1 MDKLRSILLILCSS
15 IFILTGC
22 TSVDDN
28 FEIDNNNNIVID
40 DNNNNNMVID
50 DNNDDEVYKD
60 NSEDDETKNEQ
71 NEICLN
77 ISSLDSNTEEKIVL
91 GTLKMDNS
99 KSIEEKLNLLL
110 KEISAVKFENA
121 SINLVK
127 VEDNIAYVDL
137 NESSDKNYWSNNYF
151 QGSTGGNITT
161 YTLIESILQREYNGE
176 WISGVYFTYEGKTDI
191 EFDHVGIDFFGSI
204 IKR

>member
-60 NSEDDETKNEQ
+60 NSEDDETENKQ

>member
-28 FEIDNNNNIVID
+28 FEIDNNNNI
-40 DNNNNNMVID
+40 VID

-110 KEISAVKFENA
+110 KEISALKFENA
-121 SINLVK
+121 PINLVK

-137 NESSDKNYWSNNYF
+137 NESSDKNYWSNTYF
-151 QGSTGGNITT
+151 QGSTGGSITT

>member
-40 DNNNNNMVID
+40 DNN
-50 DNNDDEVYKD
+50 DDEVYKD
-60 NSEDDETKNEQ
+60 NSEDDETENKQ